1 MSTQIRHSLLE
12 RKKEELIKIQRL
24 LNSILNNEEFG
35 ICEDCGGRIP
45 EARLLIVPEATRC
58 VRCQGKMEK
67 RNSRKR
73 LLERSRAS
81 NGHITRLE
89 QEDEGESN
97 AHTIPFK
104 TERESLSFMDIE
116 EGVLE
121 DDQNSNDS

>member
-1 MSTQIRHSLLE
+1 
-12 RKKEELIKIQRL
+12 
-24 LNSILNNEEFG
+24 
-35 ICEDCGGRIP
+35 
-45 EARLLIVPEATRC
+45 
-58 VRCQGKMEK
+58 MEK